1 MSAAVIDISEPP
13 VVVRKSEIQEV
24 FDRNFIELLTIAPR
38 NSYVRGL
45 ILKLTGKLPP
55 LACETFEEI
64 KEWVETTCERKPRVS
79 ANGTQRNNREGI
91 SISVDFAET
100 ECGRADYSVRRYGQ
114 SEFEINEDDLLEI
127 VQCAIDAE
135 DGIDEVVE
143 VIAGKIDDDAWNQC
157 EPDMDDYGDYNY
169 DDHENNDTRNPEI
182 TFSRPDIRERVLSF
196 LRDRHPGL
204 AQQL

>member
-1 MSAAVIDISEPP
+1 MSAAVIDAGQPA
-13 VVVRKSEIQEV
+13 VAVRKCEIQEV
-24 FDRNFIELLTIAPR
+24 FDRNFIELLMIVPR
-38 NSYVRGL
+38 NPYVRGL

-55 LACETFEEI
+55 LECETFEQT

-79 ANGTQRNNREGI
+79 SNRTQRNNREGI

-114 SEFEINEDDLLEI
+114 SAFEINEDDLLEI

-135 DGIDEVVE
+135 DGLDEIVEVV
-143 VIAGKIDDDAWNQC
+143 AGKIDDDAWEQC
-157 EPDMDDYGDYNY
+157 EPSMDDYGDYNY
-169 DDHENNDTRNPEI
+169 DDHENTDSRDSEI
-182 TFSRPDIRERVLSF
+182 TFSRTDIRERVLAF
-196 LRDRHPGL
+196 LRDRYPGL